1 MARLLVVE
9 DEVALRDSLRRALG
23 RDGHDVVEA
32 ESVAAALRLLAEDR
46 FDLVLTDIKLKDRSG
61 LELVAEVRR
70 GQPNMRVVVMTAF
83 GSVNVAV
90 EAMRLGAD
98 DFLEKPFRMDALLR
112 RLERALEPARLAG
125 KLARLEREN
134 ELLRDEVGH
143 VPAGEG
149 SLVGTSLGMEQV
161 RDLIRRVAGSDASV
175 LILGET
181 GTGKELVARAIHA
194 ASPRAERSFVAFDCS
209 TFAEGVLE
217 SELFGHERG
226 AFTGAD
232 RRRVGRFELADT
244 GTLFLDEVGD
254 LALPVQVK
262 LLRVLQ
268 DRSFQRVGGTETVR
282 VDVRILAATNRD
294 LQEAMRERHFREDLF
309 YRLNVVAIHV
319 PPLRDRR
326 QDIPALVHLFL
337 SRYGEREAGRPTEIT
352 PEAIAALQGFSWPGN
367 VRQLENVVHRATVL
381 GRDGTVGVEDV
392 VVELGE
398 RGPSSPLETDLRATL
413 NAVEQQLLERA
424 VREHHGNLSAAGR
437 ALGIE
442 RNLLRYKLRKHGLR

>member
-32 ESVAAALRLLAEDR
+32 ESVAAALRLLGEDR
-46 FDLVLTDIKLKDRSG
+46 FDLVLTDIKLEDRSG

-70 GQPNMRVVVMTAF
+70 GHPNLRVVVMTAF

-98 DFLEKPFRMDALLR
+98 DFLEKPFRMDVVLR
-112 RLERALEPARLAG
+112 RLERVLEPARLAG
-125 KLARLEREN
+125 EVAGLEREN
-134 ELLRDEVGH
+134 ELLRDEVGDAS
-143 VPAGEG
+143 AGVG
-149 SLVGTSLGMEQV
+149 GLVGSSVGIEQV

-194 ASPRAERSFVAFDCS
+194 ASPRLERPFVAFDCS

-217 SELFGHERG
+217 SELFGHEKG

-294 LQEAMRERHFREDLF
+294 LQEAMRERRFREDLF
-309 YRLNVVAIHV
+309 YRLNVVTIHV
-319 PPLRDRR
+319 PPMRERR
-326 QDIPALVHLFL
+326 QDIPVLVHLFL
-337 SRYGEREAGRPTEIT
+337 SRYGRREGERATEIT
-352 PEAIAALQGFSWPGN
+352 PEAVAALQGFSWPGN

-381 GRDGTVGVEDV
+381 CRAGTVGVEDV
-392 VVELGE
+392 AVELGE
-398 RGPSSPLETDLRATL
+398 RGPSGPLETDLRATL
-413 NAVEQQLLERA
+413 NAVEQQLVERA

>member
-1 MARLLVVE
+1 VARLLVVE
-9 DEVALRDSLRRALG
+9 DEAALRDSLRRALE
-23 RDGHDVVEA
+23 RAGHEVVEA
-32 ESVAAALRLLAEDR
+32 ESVTAGLRLLAEGP

-61 LELVAEVRR
+61 LELVAEVQRDHP
-70 GQPNMRVVVMTAF
+70 QVRVVVMTAF

-90 EAMRLGAD
+90 EAMRLGAA
-98 DFLEKPFRMDALLR
+98 DFLEKPFRMDVVLR
-112 RLERALEPARLAG
+112 RLDRVLEPARLAG
-125 KLARLEREN
+125 QVARLQREN
-134 ELLRDEVGH
+134 ELLREEVAPEAPGD
-143 VPAGEG
+143 GG
-149 SLVGTSLGMEQV
+149 LVGSSPGLEQV
-161 RDLIRRVAGSDASV
+161 RDLIRRVATSDASV

-194 ASPRAERSFVAFDCS
+194 AGPRASRPFVGFDCS

-217 SELFGHERG
+217 SELFGHEKG

-232 RRRVGRFELADT
+232 RRRIGRFELADT

-268 DRSFQRVGGTETVR
+268 DRSFQRVGGTETIR

-294 LQEAMRERHFREDLF
+294 LQEAMRERRFREDLF
-309 YRLNVVAIHV
+309 YRLNVVTIHV
-319 PPLRDRR
+319 PPLRERR
-326 QDIPALVHLFL
+326 QDIPALVGLFL
-337 SRYGEREAGRPTEIT
+337 SRYGGRQTGRPTTIT
-352 PEAIAALQGFSWPGN
+352 PEAMATLQAFSWPGN
-367 VRQLENVVHRATVL
+367 VRQLENVIHRATVL
-381 GRDGTVGVEDV
+381 CRDGTVGIEDV
-392 VVELGE
+392 TLELGTP
-398 RGPSSPLETDLRATL
+398 GPAAPLGTDLRATL
-413 NAVEQQLLERA
+413 NAVELQLVERA

>member
-23 RDGHDVVEA
+23 RSGHDVVEA
-32 ESVAAALRLLAEDR
+32 ESVAAALRLLAEER

-70 GQPNMRVVVMTAF
+70 GQPNLRVVVMTAF

-90 EAMRLGAD
+90 DAMRLGAD
-98 DFLEKPFRMDALLR
+98 DFLEKPFRMEVVSR

-125 KLARLEREN
+125 QVARLEREN
-134 ELLRDEVGH
+134 ELLRDEFG
-143 VPAGEG
+143 PAPSDGG
-149 SLVGTSLGMEQV
+149 LVGSSARMEQV

-194 ASPRAERSFVAFDCS
+194 ASPRADRPFVAFDCS

-217 SELFGHERG
+217 SELFGHEKG

-244 GTLFLDEVGD
+244 GTLFLDEVGEM
-254 LALPVQVK
+254 ALPVQVK

-294 LQEAMRERHFREDLF
+294 LQEAMGERRFREDLF

-319 PPLRDRR
+319 PPLRERR

-337 SRYGEREAGRPTEIT
+337 SRYGGREIGRPTEIA
-352 PEAIAALQGFSWPGN
+352 PEAVAALQGFSWPGN
-367 VRQLENVVHRATVL
+367 VRQLETVVHRATVL
-381 GRDGTVGVEDV
+381 CRDGLVGVEDV
-392 VVELGE
+392 AVELGE
-398 RGPSSPLETDLRATL
+398 RGSSAPLETDLRATL
-413 NAVEQQLLERA
+413 NAVEQQLLARA